1 MTLLLEPE
9 AEQGNE
15 REPVSE
21 QRGIEVFPTRFVLA
35 GAILSIALRAR
46 FITTP
51 LSEDE
56 GGYLAVARAWA
67 SGKSLYTQ
75 AWVDR
80 PQGLLVLFRLW
91 DDLTGGSAEAIRVM
105 AIVFGCVAVF
115 GVAYAV
121 FALAG
126 RRAAAIAA
134 VLVAVASANA
144 RIEGFIAN
152 GELLA
157 GAVAAAGVAA
167 ACAYLFRDH
176 GRSWLFASGLLAGLA
191 MSLKQSGFDGFLAV
205 MVCIAVG
212 GLTRERRWR
221 EVVREGAICVAGV
234 ASVLAA
240 LFLDGLF
247 LGFHAWWYAIAGYRI
262 GGLNAS
268 DADWHRFNITSHI
281 AEPTIL
287 PLAIAATV
295 GVFVWIARSGRIRRS
310 TVLVPAWICFAVVAF
325 VTGGLFH
332 RHYWVTLTF
341 PFAAAAAIA
350 IGQRWKCQG
359 WRGRLSA
366 PIAIALTCLVA
377 IPSLIST
384 AHVVV
389 LGRDAAALEAHD
401 DPRLVINEHVAQWY
415 SEHKSP
421 GSTLYVLCASAAL
434 YAEADAIAPY
444 PYLWLDGV
452 QHGRGAQPEL
462 VSLFAGP
469 AAPTFVAKF
478 QSALSCNPTG
488 QVAQLLR
495 DRYTVAANLDG
506 TVMLEL
512 RDGEAG
518 AQFSGRRAFPT
529 VT

>member
-9 AEQGNE
+9 VGSGVE
-15 REPVSE
+15 REAVSE
-21 QRGIEVFPTRFVLA
+21 PRGIELFPTRFVLA

-67 SGKSLYTQ
+67 SGRSLYNQ

-105 AIVFGCVAVF
+105 AIVFGCLAVVA
-115 GVAYAV
+115 VAYAV
-121 FALAG
+121 FAIAG
-126 RRAAAIAA
+126 RRAAGIAA

-167 ACAYLFRDH
+167 ACGYLFRQR
-176 GRSWLFASGLLAGLA
+176 GRSWLFASGLLAGVA

-212 GLTRERRWR
+212 GLTHERRWR
-221 EVVREGAICVAGV
+221 EVVRECAICVSGLAT
-234 ASVLAA
+234 VLAA
-240 LFLDGLF
+240 LFIDGLF
-247 LGFHAWWYAIAGYRI
+247 IGFHAWWYAIAGYRI

-268 DADWHRFNITSHI
+268 DADWHRFGITSHI

-287 PLAIAATV
+287 PLAFAAIV
-295 GVFVWIARSGRIRRS
+295 GVFIWIARSRRISRR

-341 PFAAAAAIA
+341 PLAAAAAIA
-350 IGQRWKCQG
+350 IGQRWR
-359 WRGRLSA
+359 WRFSA
-366 PIAIALTCLVA
+366 HVAIAVTCLVA

-384 AHVVV
+384 WHVVV
-389 LGRDAAALEAHD
+389 LGREAAALVAHD
-401 DPRLVINEHVAQWY
+401 DPRLVVNEHVAKWY

-434 YAEADAIAPY
+434 YADADAIPPY

-478 QSALSCNPTG
+478 QSPLSCNPSG
-488 QVAQLLR
+488 QVGRLLT

-518 AQFSGRRAFPT
+518 SPFSGRRAFPS

>member
-9 AEQGNE
+9 VEQGIE
-15 REPVSE
+15 RRVVSE
-21 QRGIEVFPTRFVLA
+21 PPRAERFPTRFVLA
-35 GAILSIALRAR
+35 GAIISIALRAR

-67 SGKSLYTQ
+67 SGKSLYSE

-105 AIVFGCVAVF
+105 AIVFGCIAVV
-115 GVAYAV
+115 GVAYVA
-121 FALAG
+121 FAIAG

-134 VLVAVASANA
+134 VLVAVASSNA

-157 GAVAAAGVAA
+157 GGVAAAGVAA
-167 ACAYLFRDH
+167 ACAYLFRDR
-176 GRSWLFASGLLAGLA
+176 GRSWLFASGVLAGLA

-212 GLTRERRWR
+212 GLTAERRWR
-221 EVVREGAICVAGV
+221 EVARECSICVAGV
-234 ASVLAA
+234 AVVLSA
-240 LFLDGLF
+240 LFLDGLV
-247 LGFHAWWYAIAGYRI
+247 LGFHAWWYAIAGYRL

-268 DADWHRFNITSHI
+268 DADWHRFDITSHI
-281 AEPTIL
+281 AAPTIL
-287 PLAIAATV
+287 PLAAAAV
-295 GVFVWIARSGRIRRS
+295 LGFLVWLARSRHITRS

-325 VTGGLFH
+325 LTGGLFH

-341 PFAAAAAIA
+341 PLAAAAAVA
-350 IGQRWKCQG
+350 IGRT
-359 WRGRLSA
+359 RRPRLSA
-366 PIAIALTCLVA
+366 HVAVAVTCLVA

-389 LGRDAAALEAHD
+389 LNRAAAALEAHD
-401 DPRLVINEHVAQWY
+401 DPRLVVNEKIGQWY
-415 SEHKSP
+415 IEHKTP
-421 GSTLYVLCASAAL
+421 GSTLYAMCASAAL
-434 YAEADAIAPY
+434 YAYADAIPPY

-452 QHGRGAQPEL
+452 QHGRGAQQEL
-462 VSLFAGP
+462 ISLFAGP
-469 AAPTFVAKF
+469 AAPTFVAGF
-478 QSALSCNPTG
+478 QSVLSCSPSG

-495 DRYTVAANLDG
+495 ERYTEVANLDG
-506 TVMLEL
+506 SIILEL
-512 RDGEAG
+512 RDVSVGT
-518 AQFSGRRAFPT
+518 QLPGRRAFPT